1 MISLTFC
8 RRIQFIIWIAQLD
21 LALLKISNI
30 KIDRTERLFVTPR
43 KTMKKTSRIILVSA
57 VLLLVITGDV
67 FGAKEV
73 SQRLIF
79 IESADLHGKMEPSPR
94 VIEIDEAGTKQEVV
108 GGIARIATA
117 IKNIEQSSDHTPVI
131 TLSAGDNFL
140 GKYFN
145 FFNGNATLDLMN
157 LAGFDIFSLGN
168 HEFNRGADVL
178 AKSLENNAVKALCSD
193 LVTADTT
200 MAGACAPYYIQTF
213 DDVRVGFFSLMIEDF
228 SSITNG
234 ENVRIKDS
242 NVIVAKQMVQLL
254 KEQGADLVVALTH
267 IGLKQD
273 RLLAASVE
281 GIDIIFGGHSH
292 TLLFDYERVGQT
304 LLCSG
309 GEKGDALV
317 YLDVSLDQHR
327 KIIEDSIKFR
337 LIPITEEIVE
347 DEAIKLQLSSYQQ
360 KMPSEVVL
368 GKTETEWDLR
378 KSTIRSK
385 ESTVADLV
393 NDLIREKFKVDIVLN
408 NAGAFR
414 SNKVFPPGRV
424 TNAMLSEI
432 DKFENEIYLLK
443 IKGHYLKEILENSA
457 NQLGSGGFLQVSGL
471 HYEIDKGASAQ
482 VLGNLEGRWSIA
494 KAGEKV
500 TTLEL
505 VDHNGSAIALEPEKL
520 YSLACNGF
528 LVEKMG
534 DNYFWFKQY
543 GDDLKNTYLT
553 LYSLLADA
561 FNNGK
566 TVNTPKL
573 DGRISFIH
581 YQ

>member
-1 MISLTFC
+1 MKSL
-8 RRIQFIIWIAQLD
+8 
-21 LALLKISNI
+21 
-30 KIDRTERLFVTPR
+30 
-43 KTMKKTSRIILVSA
+43 SRITLVSYF
-57 VLLLVITGDV
+57 LLLVITGDV
-67 FGAKEV
+67 FGAKDI

-79 IESADLHGKMEPSPR
+79 IQATDLHGKMDPAAR
-94 VIEIDEAGTKQEVV
+94 VIEIDESGTQQEVV

-117 IKNIEQSSDHTPVI
+117 IKNIEQASDRTPVI
-131 TLSAGDNFL
+131 TLSAGDNPM

-145 FFNGNATLDLMN
+145 YFDGNATFDLMN
-157 LAGFDIFSLGN
+157 RAGFDIFSLGN
-168 HEFNRGADVL
+168 HEFNRGPNVL
-178 AKSLENNAVKALCSD
+178 AKSLKNNGVRALCSD
-193 LVTADTT
+193 LVIADTV
-200 MAGACAPYYIQTF
+200 MADACASYYIETF
-213 DDVRVGFFSLMIEDF
+213 DGVRVGFFSLMTEDF
-228 SSITNG
+228 SFITNG

-242 NVIVAKQMVQLL
+242 NVIVAKQMVQQL
-254 KEQGADLVVALTH
+254 KEQGADLIVALTH
-267 IGLKQD
+267 IGLNQD

-327 KIIEDSIKFR
+327 KIIEDSVKFR
-337 LIPITEEIVE
+337 LIPITEDIVE
-347 DEAIKLQLSSYQQ
+347 DEAIKLQLSSYQE

-368 GKTETEWDLR
+368 GTTDTGWDLR

-414 SNKVFPPGRV
+414 SNKEFPPGPV

-443 IKGHYLKEILENSA
+443 IKGRYLKEILENSA

-471 HYEIDKGASAQ
+471 RYEIDNGASSQ
-482 VLGNLEGRWSIA
+482 ILEKLEGSWSVE

-500 TTLEL
+500 TNVEF
-505 VDHNGSAIALEPEKL
+505 VDDNGAVMALEPEKL

-543 GDDLKNTYLT
+543 GDDLQNTYLT
-553 LYSLLADA
+553 LYSMLVEA
-561 FNNGK
+561 FNNGR
-566 TVNTPKL
+566 TVNTPEL
-573 DGRISFIH
+573 DGRISFTH
-581 YQ
+581 HE